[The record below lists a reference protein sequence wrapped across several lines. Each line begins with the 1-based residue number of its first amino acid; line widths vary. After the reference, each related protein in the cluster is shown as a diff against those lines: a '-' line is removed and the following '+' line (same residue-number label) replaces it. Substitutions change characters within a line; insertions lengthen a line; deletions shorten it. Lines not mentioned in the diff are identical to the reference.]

1 MAEGVIAMAVAFTS
15 EEKERAERT
24 LLDTAEELFTT
35 QGLKKTSL
43 EELVGPAGIGKG
55 SFYAFF
61 DSKESL
67 YLEVML
73 RRAPQVAERVAA
85 VLTQPASE
93 ESLVAVMR
101 AITDVLVT
109 DPLYRRLLTRPEEL
123 DAVARRVGPDQIAR
137 VTPQIVTPLLDYL
150 VAGQRDGVLVAD
162 IAPEV
167 LVGVIRVVGLVVMHR
182 DRFTPVYEQVLE
194 ATIRT
199 LARGMLR

>member
-1 MAEGVIAMAVAFTS
+1 MAVAFTP
-15 EEKERAERT
+15 EEKERAARA
-24 LLDTAEELFTT
+24 LLHTAEKLFTT

-43 EELVGPAGIGKG
+43 EELVGPVGIGKG

-73 RRAPQVAERVAA
+73 RRAPQVGARISA
-85 VLTQPASE
+85 VLAHPASE
-93 ESLVAVMR
+93 ESLVAVMH

-123 DAVARRVGPDQIAR
+123 DAVARRVGPEQIAR
-137 VTPQIVTPLLDYL
+137 VTPQIVTPLFDYL
-150 VAGQRDGVLVAD
+150 VAGQRDGVLVDD
-162 IAPEV
+162 IAPEI
-167 LVGVIRVVGLVVMHR
+167 LVEVIRGVGLVVMHR
-182 DRFTPVYEQVLE
+182 DRFAAAYERVLE

>member
-194 ATIRT
+194 NTIRT

>member
-1 MAEGVIAMAVAFTS
+1 MAIAFTT
-15 EEKERAERT
+15 EEKARLTRV
-24 LLDTAEELFTT
+24 LLDAGEELFTT

-43 EELVGPAGIGKG
+43 DELVASAGIAKG

-73 RRAPQVAERVAA
+73 RRAPQVAARVATA
-85 VLTQPASE
+85 LTGPPGE

-101 AITDVLVT
+101 AITGVLT
-109 DPLYRRLLTRPEEL
+109 DDPLYRRLLARPDEL
-123 DAVARRVGPDQIAR
+123 EAVTRRVGPEQIAR

-150 VAGQRDGVLVAD
+150 AEGQRAGVVVAD
-162 IAPEV
+162 IPPET
-167 LVGVIRVVGLVVMHR
+167 LVGVIRGVGLVVLNR
-182 DRFTPVYEQVLE
+182 DRFGPAYEQVLE

-199 LARGMLR
+199 LARGMLT